1 MRHLFFVLALL
12 CTALSAGIFYA
23 FSTIVMPGLN
33 LGGALSAIHTMQGI
47 NTVVRNALFAAV
59 FFGAL
64 VLPLLAALG
73 ARSAG
78 HRGAARLAF
87 LAAVIQ
93 AIAVVGVT
101 LQVNVPL
108 NETLATVAA
117 SEATATGT
125 WREFSGPWT
134 SWNHARTIGAILAF
148 LCLQTAWA
156 LDLTSTGS
164 GRRHG
169 GLR

>member
-12 CTALSAGIFYA
+12 CTGLSAGIFFT
-23 FSTIVMPGLN
+23 FSILVMPGLD
-33 LGGALSAIHTMQGI
+33 LGGALSAIHAMQGI
-47 NTVVRNALFAAV
+47 NTVVRNALFAVV

-64 VLPLLAALG
+64 VLPLLAAFG

-87 LAAVIQ
+87 LAALLQAVAVI
-93 AIAVVGVT
+93 GVT

-117 SEATATGT
+117 SEATASGT
-125 WREFSGPWT
+125 WREFSGPWS
-134 SWNHARTIGAILAF
+134 SWNHVRTAGAILAF
-148 LCLQTAWA
+148 LGLLAAWA
-156 LDLTSTGS
+156 MDLTSTGS
-164 GRRHG
+164 RRHG